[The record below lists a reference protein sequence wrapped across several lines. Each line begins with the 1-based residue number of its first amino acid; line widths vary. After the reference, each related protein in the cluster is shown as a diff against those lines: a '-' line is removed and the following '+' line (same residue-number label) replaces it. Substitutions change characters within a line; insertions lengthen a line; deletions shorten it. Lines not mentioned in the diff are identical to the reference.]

1 MLDLTMNTCCTVSQ
15 GRTPVAPKRGFLASL
30 QRLINTTGLV
40 SVDLADTVFASLPRR
55 DGAPY
60 EAVVPPNCSE

>member
-1 MLDLTMNTCCTVSQ
+1 MNACPPTSSLQSRLVPAQ
-15 GRTPVAPKRGFLASL
+15 PAVRGPFAGL
-30 QRLINTTGLV
+30 QRLINTAGLV
-40 SVDLADTVFASLPRR
+40 SVDLTDTVFASLPRR